1 MLAINMLALSSKT
14 ILMTDRQPRI
24 HQIFDFYG
32 IEVLK
37 MPHHYGR
44 QVGGGFHCMS
54 NDLKRKDSHGFRE
67 ILTGKD
73 VPKEKL
79 AGFFDLEL
87 L

>member
-1 MLAINMLALSSKT
+1 MITMITIYNKNINIIFKLG
-14 ILMTDRQPRI
+14 I

-44 QVGGGFHCMS
+44 QVGRGFHCMS